1 MRRLA
6 VALVLLAAPAA
17 AGCGKSNL
25 APTTSASTPV
35 VSVAKAPTESTPGA
49 PPQSTPGAPTHSTPG
64 APTQTTPGAPTQSTP
79 GAPGQTSTVAPGRKP
94 PAARAPK
101 VPGSSA
107 VPVPLP
113 LTAARA
119 AAFAHAVQLTTS
131 DVPGAHEA
139 PASKTPS
146 AREREA
152 AQCGGHAAPTI
163 GSGHSRELQR
173 GQGLERETI
182 SSSVE
187 ILRDAHSVEKNLSG
201 SKSTGGLRCYERVLA
216 RSLQSEADP
225 NIKLLG
231 VSVAPLQV
239 SVAGA
244 GRAQGLRILAR
255 VGVPGAGAVVRL
267 FVDAVTLPYGPA
279 EIDLFG
285 TSFVQPVAERT
296 EQELLTLLHQRALA
310 QKL

>member
-1 MRRLA
+1 MRRGA
-6 VALVLLAAPAA
+6 AALAAGAALAA

-25 APTTSASTPV
+25 APTTAPAPA
-35 VSVAKAPTESTPGA
+35 VSVAKA
-49 PPQSTPGAPTHSTPG
+49 PPQSTPGAPAQSVPG
-64 APTQTTPGAPTQSTP
+64 AQSAPAAPAQSVPAAPGQSAPAAPPQSTP
-79 GAPGQTSTVAPGRKP
+79 GAPGRKP
-94 PAARAPK
+94 PGARAPK
-101 VPGSSA
+101 VPGSPG

-113 LTAARA
+113 LTASRA
-119 AAFAHAVQLTTS
+119 AAFARAVQLTTS
-131 DVPGAHEA
+131 DVPGAHDA
-139 PASKTPS
+139 AASKTPA

-163 GSGHSRELQR
+163 GSGHSPELQR
-173 GQGLERETI
+173 GRGLERETI

-187 ILRDAHSVEKNLSG
+187 VLRDAHTVEKSLSG
-201 SKSTGGLRCYERVLA
+201 SKSKGGLSCYERVLA

-244 GRAQGLRILAR
+244 GRAEGLRILAR
-255 VGVPGAGAVVRL
+255 VGVPGAGAVVKL

-285 TSFVQPVAERT
+285 TSFVQPVAART

-310 QKL
+310 HKL